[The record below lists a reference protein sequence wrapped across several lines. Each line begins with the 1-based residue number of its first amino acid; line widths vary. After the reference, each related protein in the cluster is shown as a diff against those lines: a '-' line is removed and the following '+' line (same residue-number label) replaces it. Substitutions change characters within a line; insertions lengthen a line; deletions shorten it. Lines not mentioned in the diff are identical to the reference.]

1 MTVLDF
7 LKKKKSGRTISMV
20 TCYDSWSA
28 SLIARTDID
37 CVLVGDSVAMTLYGH
52 DNTLN
57 VDVATMAAH
66 TAAVRRGMPDGFVIG
81 DLPFLSYRKGL
92 DDTMTNVGALMRAGA
107 NAVKLEG
114 ADGNTDR
121 IRHIVESGIPVMGHL
136 GLTPQSV
143 HRFGGFRVQ
152 GRGQE
157 AALRLEDQALALQEA
172 GCFSVVLEAIPAAV
186 AASVTRNLTIPTIGI
201 GAGPDVDGQ
210 VLVLQDLLGL
220 STSFEAKFTRKWLD
234 GADLIV
240 KALQAYHEDVGQGS
254 FPGEKESYQ

>member
-7 LKKKKSGRTISMV
+7 LKKKQKGRPISMV

-52 DNTLN
+52 ENTLD
-57 VDVATMAAH
+57 VDVGTMAAH
-66 TAAVRRGMPDGFVIG
+66 TAAVRRGMPDGFIIG

-92 DDTMTNVGALMRAGA
+92 DDTMTNVGLLMRAGA

-114 ADGNTDR
+114 VDGNADL

-136 GLTPQSV
+136 GLTPQSL
-143 HRFGGFRVQ
+143 HLFGGFRVQ
-152 GRGQE
+152 ARNEE
-157 AALRLEDQALALQEA
+157 AARRLENQALALEDA
-172 GCFSVVLEAIPAAV
+172 GCFSIVLEAVPAAV
-186 AASVTRNLTIPTIGI
+186 AASVTRNLSIPTIGI

-220 STSFEAKFTRKWLD
+220 STSFEAKYTRKWLD
-234 GADLIV
+234 GADLIIQ
-240 KALQAYHEDVGQGS
+240 ALQAYHHDVGEGS
-254 FPGEKESYQ
+254 FPTEKESYR